1 MINIITAINNPK
13 LNEELKKENNIN
25 IICKDIFYREGIL
38 EILEN
43 TKEKINYIII
53 DYNLP
58 GEIELNNLF
67 NFIKI
72 NDEKIKI
79 ILTIKKENKINIE
92 NKKIIKIFY
101 KNNINL
107 SYLKNYNSF
116 ENINNYIIKK
126 NSTKIIAFF
135 GDDKVGKSMTILNMA
150 YFLKYKKN
158 KILIIELNDKNIYFL
173 LNNKINKKNKK
184 IIVNYKKTENQILKN
199 KINKTILR
207 NKIKNIDENLD
218 LISKKKIINFNKIKK
233 LENKYNYIFIKFNFN
248 KNLEDN
254 KKNIEK
260 FYNKIIIIRPNLIGI
275 KNAKKIIENHKLKN
289 AKIIINNYN
298 KNSID
303 EKIIK
308 NIFLNKKIIGK
319 IKYNENYEKLI
330 NTKFKKFEN
339 KNLEIENIINKL

>member
-1 MINIITAINNPK
+1 MINIITAMNNPK

-25 IICKDIFYREGIL
+25 LICKDIFYKEGIL

-43 TKEKINYIII
+43 KNEKINYIII

-67 NFIKI
+67 NFIKLK
-72 NDEKIKI
+72 DEKIKI

-107 SYLKNYNSF
+107 NYLKNYNISKNDKKDF
-116 ENINNYIIKK
+116 IKK
-126 NSTKIIAFF
+126 DGAKIILFF
-135 GDDKVGKSMTILNMA
+135 GDNQVGKSMTILNIA

-158 KILIIELNDKNIYFL
+158 KILIIEIKKENRNILFL
-173 LNNKINKKNKK
+173 LNKKIKIKNYNINKYKILNEKILLNKK
-184 IIVNYKKTENQILKN
+184 E
-199 KINKTILR
+199 KTILK
-207 NKIKNIDENLD
+207 KIKIKVDENID
-218 LISKKKIINFNKIKK
+218 LISGKYLINFNKLKNNYDYILIKINSNINLK
-233 LENKYNYIFIKFNFN
+233 NNRKIIENISK
-248 KNLEDN
+248 
-254 KKNIEK
+254 
-260 FYNKIIIIRPNLIGI
+260 KIIIIKPNLLGI
-275 KNAKKIIENHKLKN
+275 KNAKKIINKYKLKN
-289 AKIIINNYN
+289 EKIIINNYN

-308 NIFLNKKIIGK
+308 KIFENKKIIGK

-330 NTKFKKFEN
+330 NTNFKNFLN
-339 KNLEIENIINKL
+339 KNSEIENIINKL